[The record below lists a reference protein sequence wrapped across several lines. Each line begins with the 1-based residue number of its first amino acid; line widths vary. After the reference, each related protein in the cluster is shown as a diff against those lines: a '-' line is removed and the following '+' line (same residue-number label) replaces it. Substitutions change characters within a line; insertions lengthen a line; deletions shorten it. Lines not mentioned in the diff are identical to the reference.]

1 MEHFYKLFNTPILI
15 ESLAVLRV
23 ENKLVVRARASD
35 GATGYTLANDR
46 LRYLLPI
53 LQELIIP
60 YFTGKDA
67 RNLEGLVDG
76 VYAHQSNYKLAG
88 LAFWNCVG
96 HVELAILDL
105 LGKVAGKPVHALFG
119 PTLRTEI
126 PIYLS
131 SMRRDTTPEQEVTW
145 VGERLAATNAK
156 AVKLKIGGRMSS
168 NADAAPGRTEA
179 LVALARKSFG
189 DDVAIYVD
197 ANSSYDAP
205 TAIEV
210 GRMLEAHGVGW
221 LEEPCPFEQYE
232 ATKAVADALT
242 MMVAG
247 GEQDTNVH
255 HFAWM
260 IRNRSV
266 DLVQPDLLYNGGMIR
281 TLRVAR
287 LAAEAGM
294 KIAPHSPKND
304 PQAACLLHFAAIVP
318 NLGPHQEW
326 SAVAP
331 KPASWYSP
339 AFEVQAG
346 TVSVPTMSGLGTAY
360 GTEVTWANEE
370 RG

>member
-1 MEHFYKLFNTPILI
+1 MERFYQLFNTPIII
-15 ESLAVLRV
+15 ESLTVLRI
-23 ENKLVVRARASD
+23 ENKLLVRARATD
-35 GATGYTLANDR
+35 GATGYALANDR
-46 LRYLLPI
+46 LHYLLPI
-53 LQELIIP
+53 LQELISP
-60 YFTGKDA
+60 YFTGQDA
-67 RNLEGLVDG
+67 RNLEALVDG
-76 VYAHQSNYKLAG
+76 VYAHKSNYKLAG

-96 HVELAILDL
+96 HVEFAILDL
-105 LGKVAGKPVHALFG
+105 LGKVANQPVSDLFG
-119 PTLRTEI
+119 PRLRSEI

-131 SMRRDTTPEQEVTW
+131 SMRRDTTPEQEVAW
-145 VGERLAATNAK
+145 VGERLAATNAN

-168 NADAAPGRTEA
+168 NADAAPGRTEE

-205 TAIEV
+205 RAIEI

-221 LEEPCPFEQYE
+221 LEEPCPFEDYE

-242 MMVAG
+242 MTVAG
-247 GEQDTNVH
+247 GEQDTNFH
-255 HFAWM
+255 QFTWM
-260 IRNRSV
+260 IRNHGV

-304 PQAACLLHFAAIVP
+304 PQAAGLLHFAAIVP

-331 KPASWYSP
+331 QAVSWYSP
-339 AFEVQAG
+339 AFVIRDGA
-346 TVSVPTMSGLGTAY
+346 VSVPTAPGLGIEYAAD
-360 GTEVTWANEE
+360 VTDQ
-370 RG
+370 